1 MVAKLICFLLT
12 AVISAPRTLAQERS
26 STLSSGGTI
35 RDAGARKFPLG
46 VYELPQNA
54 RDLKAI
60 SEAGLNVVRCYG
72 RSDLDRLAAAGLM
85 GWVPVPME
93 LGDDE
98 RLRKIV
104 EEVKDHPALA
114 AWEGPD
120 EIVWSFTAQSGLFRK
135 GIYKTPDEW
144 WLQTPLAVERAD
156 AEAQRILP
164 KLREGAGLVRRL
176 DRGRHPVWIN
186 EAAQSDLKFIRE
198 YIDAVDITGCDT
210 YPIDS
215 KKREVV
221 EVGDTAD
228 RFKLIRRGKP
238 VWMVLQAFSRNYEKI
253 PVYPTFEE
261 SRMMAYDVIAH
272 GAAGIFYYTGYVMY
286 RSPEPEAFRESLY
299 ALTSELSTLQ
309 PFLTGA
315 PAGTGKVRLIETNLR
330 VSLGERGVPI
340 AVRRNG
346 ADWLIIL
353 VNEDKRSHMG
363 VEVSGL
369 HELTGRRLYLLYG
382 AESTIVRAGEF
393 ITRLRP
399 LQVKVFATSRRWET
413 ARRVG
418 REYQQIVH

>member
-12 AVISAPRTLAQERS
+12 AVISAPGTLAQVRS
-26 STLSSGGTI
+26 SARSFGGSI
-35 RDAGARKFPLG
+35 GDAGGRKFPLG

-72 RSDLDRLAAAGLM
+72 RSDLDRLATAGLM

-104 EEVKDHPALA
+104 EDVKDHPALA

-144 WLQTPLAVERAD
+144 WLQTPFAVKRAD

-164 KLREGAGLVRRL
+164 KLREGASLVRRL
-176 DRGRHPVWIN
+176 DRGRHPIWIN
-186 EAAQSDLKFIRE
+186 EEGQSDLKFIRE

-215 KKREVV
+215 KKREVA

-228 RFKLIRRGKP
+228 RFRLIGRGKP

-272 GAAGIFYYTGYVMY
+272 GAEGIFYYTGYVMY
-286 RSPEPEAFRESLY
+286 RSAGPEAFRESLY
-299 ALTSELSTLQ
+299 ALTSELSSLQ
-309 PFLTGA
+309 PFLIRPPERTGN
-315 PAGTGKVRLIETNLR
+315 VRLIETDRR
-330 VSLGERGVPI
+330 VGLGERGVRI
-340 AVRRNG
+340 DVRRNG
-346 ADWLIIL
+346 ADWLVIL
-353 VNEDKRSHMG
+353 VNEDKRPHMG

-369 HELTGRRLYLLYG
+369 HALNGRRLDLLYG
-382 AESTIVRAGEF
+382 AESA
-393 ITRLRP
+393 
-399 LQVKVFATSRRWET
+399 
-413 ARRVG
+413 
-418 REYQQIVH
+418 